1 MKPDTNKQQGFSLIE
16 VLVAGFVITFGL
28 VGMVLMQ
35 TYTQQ
40 DAFRAHQLSLAG
52 LYAQDMQE
60 RLRAN
65 ICYLNSLAPTDSD
78 DNINVDDTS
87 VKELVNGQLS
97 EWQVD
102 HNLTARGWNSDLD
115 YDSSELESSG
125 YWEFELSITPPQP
138 SRSETVQTL
147 LIDYRDGDCEE

>member
-1 MKPDTNKQQGFSLIE
+1 MKPDANKQQGFSLIE

-65 ICYLNSLAPTDSD
+65 ICYLNRLTQDSD
-78 DNINVDDTS
+78 VNTFINNQRD
-87 VKELVNGQLS
+87 
-97 EWQVD
+97 EWQDD
-102 HNLTARGWNSDLD
+102 HSLSSRGWTYKIEPLTEVSDFTNPD
-115 YDSSELESSG
+115 PENYWQFELE
-125 YWEFELSITPPQP
+125 IKPPPP
-138 SRSETVQTL
+138 SRSPTVQTL
-147 LIDYRDGDCEE
+147 LIDYWGGGC

>member
-1 MKPDTNKQQGFSLIE
+1 MRPAASKQQGFSLIE

-28 VGMVLMQ
+28 VVMVLMQ

-65 ICYLNSLAPTDSD
+65 ICYLSSLATTETDGSVT
-78 DNINVDDTS
+78 VDDTS
-87 VKELVNGQLS
+87 VEELGNGQLS

-102 HNLTARGWNSDLD
+102 HNLTARGWNSDLE

-125 YWEFELSITPPQP
+125 YWEFELSITPPAP
-138 SRSETVQTL
+138 SRSATVQTL
-147 LIDYRDGDCEE
+147 LIDYWEDGCTS